1 MQTPL
6 KGYQREAVKDILKL
20 LSRSKSDWHQHQEQS
35 TFALSA
41 PTSSGKTVMAAAA
54 IEATLHGSDEFGV
67 EADPTA
73 VFLWVSKDPALNEQT
88 KARFRQHAD
97 RIPWGDL
104 VTLDKDYADDSLQ
117 TGHVYFINPQK
128 LAVSAGFV
136 KYTDSRNVTFWDI
149 LANTIKDPG
158 KTLYMVLDEAHEG
171 MRPTSS
177 TDQTIVMRIINGNG
191 NGNGVPAMPIVW
203 GISATLDRFTKAM
216 GASTSRTK
224 RPDVEVDPVDV
235 QASGLIKT
243 GIHLDIPD
251 EIGEFSTTLIHDA
264 TQDFVD
270 VCRRW
275 DDYTAAQGI
284 DEPVV
289 PLMVVQIPNKDKGE
303 SNTEKG
309 RREEEALILHVL
321 NTIRQDWS
329 ELPHDGVAHVLGE
342 DHGAIHVGPYVIP
355 RVQPQDVQARTHIR
369 VLIAK
374 DAISTGWDCPR
385 AEVLLSLRPGQDP
398 TYVTQLI
405 GRMVRTPLAQTTSV
419 DRLNSAAC
427 YLPKFDLN
435 TTRAVVDELL
445 GKSKKG
451 TGKGSSTSLV
461 TKVLLKPVTLV
472 PNPTIPADV
481 LDLVESLPSYAR
493 PSAVARPIKRLL
505 KAAQAFGQDE
515 LVAAPDKQAH
525 ETLYG
530 VLDGIAADYA
540 HELDEQAD
548 DILTA
553 DIRRIR
559 ATFADGDVTEEK
571 TQRVGDTDTVD
582 DALRH
587 MRRVLT
593 TSLVSG
599 YIRRDVQ
606 TAVDEAEAQGG
617 SILDVDVNAVRARVA
632 AIGMI
637 ETEDGVQSAVEEA
650 AETLTRHWLASNA
663 GKIAKLSDARR
674 SVYEEVRGMARQPEL
689 APVEIQ
695 TDEQVDTVNEDLVEL
710 PTAKRHVVSDANGDF
725 PLDARLNRWER
736 AAIEHELKDA
746 ATVGWYR
753 NPSLGGR
760 HSLRVPYKAGEVW
773 KSLQPDLLFVTEA
786 ADGTIRPSIV
796 DPHGAHLGDAL
807 PKLKALAEY
816 ADRHGSSFERI
827 VAVGAEKDS
836 YLVGIELLDPT
847 VRAAVYGSQADKASV
862 EAIFDKHGTRYAH
875 IAPA

>member
-6 KGYQREAVKDILKL
+6 KGYQREAVKDILKAL
-20 LSRSKSDWHQHQEQS
+20 ARTKSDWHEHQEQS
-35 TFALSA
+35 AFALSA

-54 IEATLHGSDEFGV
+54 IEATLHGSDEFDV

-104 VTLDKDYADDSLQ
+104 VTLDKGFAEESLQ
-117 TGHVYFINPQK
+117 PGHVYFINPQK

-136 KYTDSRNVTFWDI
+136 KYTDSRNVTFWDV
-149 LANTIKDPG
+149 LANTIKDPK

-171 MRPTSS
+171 MRPPSS
-177 TDQTIVMRIINGNG
+177 SDQTIVMRMINGNG
-191 NGNGVPAMPIVW
+191 NPGVPVVW

-216 GASTSRTK
+216 ENTPSRVK
-224 RPDVEVDPVDV
+224 RPNIEIDPLDV

-251 EIGEFSTTLIHDA
+251 EVGEFNTTLIRDA

-289 PLMVVQIPNKDKGE
+289 PLMVVQIPNKAAGE
-303 SNTEKG
+303 SESEKG
-309 RREEEALILHVL
+309 RKEEEALILHVL
-321 NTIRQDWS
+321 NTIRQDWP
-329 ELPHDGVAHVLGE
+329 ELPVDGVAHVLGE
-342 DHGAIHVGPYVIP
+342 SRGAISVGSYVIP
-355 RVQPQDVQARTHIR
+355 RVEPQDVQGKTHIR

-385 AEVLLSLRPGQDP
+385 AEVLLSLRPGKDP

-427 YLPKFDLN
+427 YLPKFDLD
-435 TTRAVVDELL
+435 TTKAVVNELL

-461 TKVLLKPVTLV
+461 TKVLLKPVTLA
-472 PNPTIPADV
+472 PNTKIPADV
-481 LDLVESLPSYAR
+481 LDLIQSLPSYAR

-505 KAAQAFGQDE
+505 KAAQAFGQDD
-515 LVAAPDKQAH
+515 LVAEPNKQAH
-525 ETLYG
+525 ETLFG
-530 VLDGIAADYA
+530 VLDGIAADHAERLKKNA
-540 HELDEQAD
+540 HE
-548 DILTA
+548 ILTA

-559 ATFADGDVTEEK
+559 ASFADGDVKEEK
-571 TQRVGDTDTVD
+571 KQRKADVDTVD

-587 MRRVLT
+587 MRRILT
-593 TSLVSG
+593 TSVVTG
-599 YIRRDVQ
+599 YLSREVQ
-606 TAVDEAEAQGG
+606 AAIAKAEAEGG
-617 SILDVDVNAVRARVA
+617 SLHDVDINAIRARVA
-632 AIGMI
+632 AVGLLK
-637 ETEDGVQSAVEEA
+637 TDHGVQTAVEDA
-650 AETLTRHWLASNA
+650 ADTLTRQWLNVNA
-663 GKIAKLSDARR
+663 GKIAGLPDARR

-689 APVEIQ
+689 APIEVQ
-695 TDEQVDTVNEDLVEL
+695 FDEQVDTVDEDLNKL
-710 PTAKRHVVSDANGDF
+710 PTAARHVVSDADGNF
-725 PLDARLNRWER
+725 PLDPRLNRWER
-736 AAIEHELKDA
+736 AAIAYELNDDA
-746 ATVGWYR
+746 MIGWYR
-753 NPSLGGR
+753 NPSVAGKS
-760 HSLRVPYKAGEVW
+760 SLRVPYKAGDGW
-773 KSLQPDLLFVTEA
+773 KSVQPDLIFVTEA
-786 ADGTIRPSIV
+786 GDGAIRPSII

-816 ADRHGSSFERI
+816 ADRHGSKFDRI
-827 VAVGAEKDS
+827 IAVGAEKDS
-836 YLVGIELLDPT
+836 HLIGIDLLDPS
-847 VRAAVYGSQADKASV
+847 VRADVYGSQGDKASV
-862 EAIFDKHGTRYAH
+862 EGLFDKHGKKYAP
-875 IAPA
+875 IAG

>member
-6 KGYQREAVKDILKL
+6 KGYQREAVKNILKL
-20 LSRSKSDWHQHQEQS
+20 LARSKDDWHQHQEQS
-35 TFALSA
+35 AFALSA

-54 IEATLHGSDEFGV
+54 IEAMLHGSDEFGV

-104 VTLDKDYADDSLQ
+104 VTLDKDYAEDSLQ

-191 NGNGVPAMPIVW
+191 APAMPVVW

-216 GASTSRTK
+216 ETAKSRTK
-224 RPDVEVDPVDV
+224 RANVEVDPVDV

-251 EIGEFSTTLIHDA
+251 EVGEFSTTLIRDA

-303 SNTEKG
+303 SGTEKG
-309 RREEEALILHVL
+309 RRVEEALILHVL
-321 NTIRQDWS
+321 NTIRRDWPD
-329 ELPHDGVAHVLGE
+329 LPDDGVAHVLGE

-435 TTRAVVDELL
+435 TTRAVIDELL
-445 GKSKKG
+445 GKSKKSA
-451 TGKGSSTSLV
+451 GKGSSTELV
-461 TKVLLKPVTLV
+461 AKVLLKPVTLV

-481 LDLVESLPSYAR
+481 LDLIQSLPSYAR

-515 LVAAPDKQAH
+515 LVSEPDKQAH

-530 VLDGIAADYA
+530 VLDGIAAEYGDL
-540 HELDEQAD
+540 LDEQANS
-548 DILTA
+548 ILTA

-559 ATFADGDVTEEK
+559 ATFADGDVSEEK
-571 TQRVGDTDTVD
+571 TQRAADTDTVD

-593 TSLVSG
+593 TSLVTG
-599 YIRRDVQ
+599 YLRRDVQ
-606 TAVDEAEAQGG
+606 TAVEEAEAQGG
-617 SILDVDVNAVRARVA
+617 SILDVDVNAARARVA

-637 ETEDGVQSAVEEA
+637 ETGGGVQSAVEEA
-650 AETLTRHWLASNA
+650 AESLTRMWLATNA
-663 GKIAKLSDARR
+663 GKIAGLSDARR
-674 SVYEEVRGMARQPEL
+674 SVYEEVRGMARGPEL
-689 APVEIQ
+689 APIEIQ
-695 TDEQVDTVNEDLVEL
+695 TDEQVDTVNEDLVKL
-710 PTAKRHVVSDANGDF
+710 PTARRHVVSDANGDF
-725 PLDARLNRWER
+725 PLDAKLNRWER
-736 AAIEHELKDA
+736 AVIEHELKSEV
-746 ATVGWYR
+746 TIGWYR
-753 NPSLGGR
+753 NPSVARACLPYGG
-760 HSLRVPYKAGEVW
+760 
-773 KSLQPDLLFVTEA
+773 
-786 ADGTIRPSIV
+786 
-796 DPHGAHLGDAL
+796 
-807 PKLKALAEY
+807 
-816 ADRHGSSFERI
+816 
-827 VAVGAEKDS
+827 
-836 YLVGIELLDPT
+836 
-847 VRAAVYGSQADKASV
+847 
-862 EAIFDKHGTRYAH
+862 
-875 IAPA
+875 